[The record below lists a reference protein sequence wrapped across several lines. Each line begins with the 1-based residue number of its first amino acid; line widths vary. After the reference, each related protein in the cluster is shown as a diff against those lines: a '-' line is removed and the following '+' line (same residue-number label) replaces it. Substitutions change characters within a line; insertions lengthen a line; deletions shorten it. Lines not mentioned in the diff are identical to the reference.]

1 MINSF
6 QQNRIKQIIA
16 FVVLGALYNVSNTY
30 FTVRLAKGRDRRP
43 PIDYM
48 HELMLRFF
56 FYLENNK
63 N

>member
-16 FVVLGALYNVSNTY
+16 FVVLGALYNVRKTY

-48 HELMLRFF
+48 HELMLRKKI
-56 FYLENNK
+56 YLENN
-63 N
+63 